1 MGSAAHVAD
10 VVIEKVGGSAELV
23 NLRSA
28 HAVLL
33 EAAEIV
39 AKQLAAAQA
48 KEDRKQER
56 ADKKAKREARKQ
68 ERADKKAN
76 REARKQERADKKA
89 KKEARQEKRAGK
101 KQEEQVEG
109 NRSLRSQSQ
118 PKDMEERTLNS
129 MLGLL
134 GLV

>member
-1 MGSAAHVAD
+1 MGPEVKVSAAHVAD

-68 ERADKKAN
+68 ERADKKA
-76 REARKQERADKKA
+76 

-101 KQEEQVEG
+101 KQEQVEG

-118 PKDMEERTLNS
+118 PKDMEERTLP
-129 MLGLL
+129 
-134 GLV
+134 

>member
-1 MGSAAHVAD
+1 MGPEVKVSAAHVAD
-10 VVIEKVGGSAELV
+10 GVIEKVGGSAELV

-56 ADKKAKREARKQ
+56 ADKKAKREARQ
-68 ERADKKAN
+68 
-76 REARKQERADKKA
+76 QERADKKA

-101 KQEEQVEG
+101 TRASG
-109 NRSLRSQSQ
+109 RQSQ
-118 PKDMEERTLNS
+118 LAQPKPTERHGRTD
-129 MLGLL
+129 
-134 GLV
+134 

>member
-76 REARKQERADKKA
+76 REAR
-89 KKEARQEKRAGK
+89 QEKRAGK
-101 KQEEQVEG
+101 KQEQVEG